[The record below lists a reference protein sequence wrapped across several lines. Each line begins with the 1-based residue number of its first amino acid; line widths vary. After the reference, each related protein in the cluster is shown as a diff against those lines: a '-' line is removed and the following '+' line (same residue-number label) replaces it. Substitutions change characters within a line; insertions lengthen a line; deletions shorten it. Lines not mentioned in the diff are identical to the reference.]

1 MATSTLG
8 DDKAKY
14 KEMLIHWLASVVILL
29 ILPYIMAFSMNLCR
43 VTINVVKNISNNMAH
58 NTADNSLIAQSGGA
72 NFEKTLVFGMA
83 DTNGRGFDGLLTRLQ
98 KSDSGNLLAL
108 TIVYCVLVYY
118 QIKFFFM
125 YMKRM
130 LATRILGCNI
140 SINYY
145 YLFSR

>member
-72 NFEKTLVFGMA
+72 NFEKTLVFGW
-83 DTNGRGFDGLLTRLQ
+83 LTQTEEDLTDYLQ
-98 KSDSGNLLAL
+98 DYKSL
-108 TIVYCVLVYY
+108 IVAIYWH
-118 QIKFFFM
+118 
-125 YMKRM
+125 
-130 LATRILGCNI
+130 
-140 SINYY
+140 
-145 YLFSR
+145 